1 MAFPVA
7 GAGTTPPLWPVG
19 STANALS
26 ANKFIPEIW
35 SGKLIE
41 KFYASTVLAAISNT
55 DYEGE
60 IKSQGDKVIIRT
72 KPTITIRPYRADGL
86 LTIDRPEGGNVELLI
101 DKGDYF
107 NLALDDVMRIQS
119 DINLLDIWSDDA
131 GEQMKIVV
139 DRAVL
144 LDLLGKAH
152 AKNRGIAAGMI
163 SGDVNLGVTGTPLAV
178 VARSPTTGQVEI
190 LDVILRLMQILDEQ
204 NIPESGR
211 WVVIPAW
218 AAMMLKQSELRQAYL
233 TGDSVSPLRN
243 GRIGQIDRATIYVSN
258 LLPRGPVTG
267 PPALAAGEQPFY
279 AGTSHGLTFASQFTN
294 VETMRSELSFSTLLR
309 GLQIYGWK
317 VLDSI
322 AIAEAIVIKV

>member
-1 MAFPVA
+1 MAFPIA

-19 STANALS
+19 STANALG

-35 SGKLIE
+35 SGKLVE

-60 IKSQGDKVIIRT
+60 IKNQGDKVIIRT

-86 LTIDRPEGGNVELLI
+86 LTIDRPEGGNTELLI

-131 GEQMKIVV
+131 GEQMKITV

-144 LDLLGKAH
+144 LGILGAAH
-152 AKNRGIAAGMI
+152 AKNKGATAGMI
-163 SGDVNLGVTGTPLAV
+163 SGDVNLGATGTPLSV
-178 VARSPTTGQVEI
+178 VARSPTTGQVEL
-190 LDVILRLMQILDEQ
+190 LDVILRLGQVLDEQ

-211 WVVIPAW
+211 WLVIPAW

-243 GRIGQIDRATIYVSN
+243 GRIGQIDRFTLYVSN

-267 PPALAAGEQPFY
+267 PPALAANEQPIY
-279 AGTSHGLTFASQFTN
+279 AGHPHGLTFASQFTN
-294 VETMRSELSFSTLLR
+294 VETMRSELSFATLLR

-322 AIAEAIVIKV
+322 AIAEAIVLKA